1 MNKQPNSRMCFI
13 CGKQNIAGVHVSFY
27 EDDDGTVLARFTG
40 QEIHQG
46 YPGRFHGGVLAGILD
61 ETLGRTIR
69 IPYGDAVWGVTVELT
84 TRYRKPV
91 PIGVELRHAGIGQ
104 FNEFTVRFDSHR
116 SIRQQDLPG
125 AFKRTKAIGNNTSHG
140 AQLNADGH
148 RLAITSCQLHG
159 DSPHRV
165 VLMTIDRPAQGF
177 VQDAGQHA
185 AMKTA
190 RIALMDL
197 LSGEPSQDRA
207 VVLFVERDVN
217 AGDVLLAADEA
228 HAAVG

>member
-91 PIGVELRHAGIGQ
+91 PIGVELRAVGRLVTDRLRAFESTGEILLPDG
-104 FNEFTVRFDSHR
+104 TV
-116 SIRQQDLPG
+116 
-125 AFKRTKAIGNNTSHG
+125 
-140 AQLNADGH
+140 
-148 RLAITSCQLHG
+148 
-159 DSPHRV
+159 
-165 VLMTIDRPAQGF
+165 
-177 VQDAGQHA
+177 
-185 AMKTA
+185 
-190 RIALMDL
+190 
-197 LSGEPSQDRA
+197 A
-207 VVLFVERDVN
+207 V
-217 AGDVLLAADEA
+217 EA
-228 HAAVG
+228 HGKFVKLADSSLAEFDPSVEEWLVWPDD

>member
-91 PIGVELRHAGIGQ
+91 PIGVELRAVGRLVTDRLRAFESTGEILLPDG
-104 FNEFTVRFDSHR
+104 TV
-116 SIRQQDLPG
+116 
-125 AFKRTKAIGNNTSHG
+125 
-140 AQLNADGH
+140 
-148 RLAITSCQLHG
+148 
-159 DSPHRV
+159 
-165 VLMTIDRPAQGF
+165 
-177 VQDAGQHA
+177 
-185 AMKTA
+185 
-190 RIALMDL
+190 
-197 LSGEPSQDRA
+197 A
-207 VVLFVERDVN
+207 V
-217 AGDVLLAADEA
+217 EA
-228 HAAVG
+228 HGKFVKLADSSVAEFDPSVEEWRVWPDD

>member
-13 CGKQNIAGVHVSFY
+13 CGKQNIAGVHISFY

-91 PIGVELRHAGIGQ
+91 PIGVELR
-104 FNEFTVRFDSHR
+104 
-116 SIRQQDLPG
+116 
-125 AFKRTKAIGNNTSHG
+125 
-140 AQLNADGH
+140 
-148 RLAITSCQLHG
+148 
-159 DSPHRV
+159 
-165 VLMTIDRPAQGF
+165 
-177 VQDAGQHA
+177 
-185 AMKTA
+185 
-190 RIALMDL
+190 
-197 LSGEPSQDRA
+197 
-207 VVLFVERDVN
+207 
-217 AGDVLLAADEA
+217 
-228 HAAVG
+228 AVGRLVTDRLRAFESTGEILLPDGAVAVEARGKFVKLANSSVAEFDPAVEEWRVWPDD